1 MDGSVIAPAGMMTK
15 FGYVNSTRK
24 TVSGL
29 NSADHSPQL
38 MRKISGNDSRLKT
51 LARLPTFPEPLTGLF
66 LCGEPDQAVLTMA
79 FHKLGSNPVET
90 PSNLTAIIGVL
101 VTVESFEQEHP
112 LVRAEMDGLSWLS
125 HEWVRCLWWIVP
137 VRF

>member
-1 MDGSVIAPAGMMTK
+1 MRKRSGIA
-15 FGYVNSTRK
+15 
-24 TVSGL
+24 SGL
-29 NSADHSPQL
+29 
-38 MRKISGNDSRLKT
+38 RT

-66 LCGEPDQAVLTMA
+66 LCGELDQAIFTMA
-79 FHKLGSNPVET
+79 FNQLGSNPVEAT
-90 PSNLTAIIGVL
+90 GNLSTVVGVL

-112 LVRAEMDGLSWLS
+112 LIRAEVNGLSWLS